1 MKQKHTR
8 AKKARRAS
16 GFQQE
21 SESRGQTANRQAI
34 REDLQPK
41 KPHTFGLQV
50 TRIQRVRSK
59 KTDQFGNPI
68 FKNIPHSDNN

>member
-1 MKQKHTR
+1 MKQKHTQ

-16 GFQQE
+16 GFQQK
-21 SESRGQTANRQAI
+21 SESRGQTANRQAM

-50 TRIQRVRSK
+50 TRI
-59 KTDQFGNPI
+59 
-68 FKNIPHSDNN
+68 